1 MPDTRKPRRT
11 KVGRVTS
18 NKMNKTVVVAVE
30 LVTRHRLYG
39 RTLRR
44 TRNFKAHDEADRAAA
59 RRVRC
64 PTLMLW
70 SERDDM
76 ELLYGDPL
84 AIWRNWTDEL
94 DGGSI
99 DCGHHMA
106 EEAPDQLAAK
116 LLHWL
121 RARR

>member
-1 MPDTRKPRRT
+1 MCEDYRAGLGIDR
-11 KVGRVTS
+11 
-18 NKMNKTVVVAVE
+18 
-30 LVTRHRLYG
+30 
-39 RTLRR
+39 
-44 TRNFKAHDEADRAAA
+44 AHDEADRAAG
-59 RRVRC
+59 RRVGC
-64 PTLMLW
+64 PTLMVW

-76 ELLYGDPL
+76 QLLYGDPL

-94 DGGSI
+94 AGGSI

-106 EEAPDQLAAK
+106 EEAPDELAAK